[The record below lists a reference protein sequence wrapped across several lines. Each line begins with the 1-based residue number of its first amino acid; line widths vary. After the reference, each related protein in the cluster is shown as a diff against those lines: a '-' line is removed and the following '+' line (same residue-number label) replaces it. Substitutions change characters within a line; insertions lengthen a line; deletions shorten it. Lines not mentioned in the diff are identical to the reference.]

1 MDDVDAVQAQIGRT
15 MLDSGDWV
23 TARLDGVVYLE
34 KSPFVYWMMAVAFK
48 IFGTHDWAARLPL
61 MLATLALCWT
71 TQRFTAWAFG
81 ERAGF
86 YAGLISATSL
96 GLFLFTRILI
106 PDSTL
111 TLTIALSMLAFLRT
125 QDDDEPHPGR
135 WAALLGVC
143 VAVGILLKGLIAAVF
158 PAAAIFL
165 YWTVSGQLFS
175 RDAWRRV
182 RPVSTAAIMLAV
194 AAPWFVLATLR
205 NPPSFDFAMTSGPGN
220 YRGFFWFYF
229 FNEHILRFLNRRYPR
244 DYNTVPRLWFWASH
258 LVWFFPWSAF
268 LGNLAK
274 LSIVR
279 RPTDR
284 AGRATLLA
292 LCWIGFVMVFFTL
305 STTQEYYSLPIY
317 PAVAMLLGVALTHG
331 GRAIAVGKWITSA
344 LAAVGALAIGFILYA
359 VRNVPTPGDIAQA
372 LKKSSDVYDVYTL
385 SLGHMGDLTLGSF
398 AYLRVP
404 LVLAGLACLVGAI
417 GVHLKFRKS
426 VSDHQ
431 PFLAVALML
440 TLFLTAARV
449 AMVGF
454 DPYLGSR
461 PLAETLRTTL
471 PQRPGTV
478 IADNQYY
485 AFSSVF
491 FYADLKNVLLLNGR
505 TTNLEYGSNAPGA
518 PAVFIDD
525 AGFRERWL
533 KPDRA
538 YLLLEDVQLNRIT
551 ALVGKERLH
560 VVKTSGGK
568 FLFTNL
574 PDPGVTALP

>member
-1 MDDVDAVQAQIGRT
+1 MDDVDAVQAQIART
-15 MLDSGDWV
+15 MLESGDWV

-34 KSPFVYWMMAVAFK
+34 KSPFVYWMMAASFK
-48 IFGTHDWAARLPL
+48 IFGVTDWAARLPL
-61 MLATLALCWT
+61 MLATMALCWT

-86 YAGLISATSL
+86 YAGLVMATSL

-111 TLTIALSMLAFLRT
+111 TLTIALSMWAFLRT

-135 WAALLGVC
+135 WSVVLGVGM
-143 VAVGILLKGLIAAVF
+143 ALGILLKGLIAAVF

-165 YWTVSGQLFS
+165 YWAISGKLFD
-175 RDAWRRV
+175 REAWRRV

-194 AAPWFVLATLR
+194 AAPWFILATLR
-205 NPPSFDFAMTSGPGN
+205 NPPYFDFSMTSGPGN

-258 LVWFFPWSAF
+258 LAWFFPWSVF
-268 LGNLAK
+268 LGNLFK
-274 LSIVR
+274 LDFTR

-292 LCWIGFVMVFFTL
+292 LCWIGFVMVFFSL

-317 PAVAMLLGVALTHG
+317 PAVAMLVGVALTRG
-331 GRAIAVGKWITSA
+331 GRVVTVGKWMTSV
-344 LAAVGALAIGFILYA
+344 LAGAGALAIGLILFY

-372 LKKSSDVYDVYTL
+372 LKKSTEVYDVYTL

-398 AYLRVP
+398 AYLRLP
-404 LVLAGLACLVGAI
+404 LVLAGVACLVGAI
-417 GVHLKFRKS
+417 GVHLKFRKIAG
-426 VSDHQ
+426 DHQ
-431 PFLAVALML
+431 PFLAIALML

-461 PLAETLRTTL
+461 PLAEALIETL
-471 PQRPGTV
+471 PKRPGTV
-478 IADNQYY
+478 VMDNQFY

-491 FYADLKNVLLLNGR
+491 FYANPKNALLLNGR
-505 TTNLEYGSNAPGA
+505 TTNLEYGSNAPGGIVKNGRGVEA
-518 PAVFIDD
+518 AAQPD
-525 AGFRERWL
+525 AERHVGEQML
-533 KPDRA
+533 AHRLAEQPV
-538 YLLLEDVQLNRIT
+538 EFPFGVGNR
-551 ALVGKERLH
+551 H
-560 VVKTSGGK
+560 
-568 FLFTNL
+568 
-574 PDPGVTALP
+574 